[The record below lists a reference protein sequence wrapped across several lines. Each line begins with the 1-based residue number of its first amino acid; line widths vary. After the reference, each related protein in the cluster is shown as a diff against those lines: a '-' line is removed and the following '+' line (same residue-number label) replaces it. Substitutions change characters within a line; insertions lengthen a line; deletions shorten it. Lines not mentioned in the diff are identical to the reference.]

1 MVSCLFAEVKI
12 FHFLA
17 KHHSQGFKR
26 FCSSKESLTKR
37 KEAKREQSVHLW
49 LWGTEMEWQVSI
61 IVNVQKTIIGLCNV
75 YPLDMCVSVTLV
87 VIVPIIIIIILH

>member
-1 MVSCLFAEVKI
+1 MVVLLLAGRCNEAEFCSLLLRWPFRWYHVFCQSQI
-12 FHFLA
+12 FHCLA

-26 FCSSKESLTKR
+26 FCSLKESLTKQ

-61 IVNVQKTIIGLCNV
+61 IVNIQKTIIHV
-75 YPLDMCVSVTLV
+75 
-87 VIVPIIIIIILH
+87 